1 MHACMHNNIVSCLA
15 TPTSVGVVEHN
26 IGLISRVVTASII
39 ACISA
44 IAVTTVIAFAVA
56 KRHRKAVTLTHSS
69 GIALSNQ
76 VHGDYLIAGGDA

>member
-1 MHACMHNNIVSCLA
+1 MRNNIVLCLA
-15 TPTSVGVVEHN
+15 TPTSVGVAEHN
-26 IGLISRVVTASII
+26 IGLISGVVTASII

-56 KRHRKAVTLTHSS
+56 KRHRKAVTLTHNS

-76 VHGDYLIAGGDA
+76 VYGELLIISLQEG